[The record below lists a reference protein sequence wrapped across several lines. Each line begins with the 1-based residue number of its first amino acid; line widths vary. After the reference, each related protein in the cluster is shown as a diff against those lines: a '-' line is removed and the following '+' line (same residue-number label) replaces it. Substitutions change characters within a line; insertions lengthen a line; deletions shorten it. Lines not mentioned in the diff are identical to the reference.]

1 MISFSPLAPGKGPH
15 IAELPSPPS
24 GAKWADPATVYDR
37 LVYRFNG
44 TGYLKPGYSQV
55 FVVSADGGAARQV
68 TTGDFPNGGSVFGPN
83 RAVWTPDGKYLLVS
97 ANRHAESEHV
107 FMDTEVYE
115 FSVAD
120 GAVRALTNRKGPDN
134 APAISPDGK
143 MIAYT
148 GFDDRFQGHQTTKL
162 YLMNRDGTGPHSLT
176 DKLDR
181 DAQGP
186 QWASDGSGV
195 YFQFDEQGDTKIGFA
210 GKDGSFKKIADHVA
224 SATSAYGGGSF
235 SVSKTG
241 AIAFTSGTARTFS
254 TREAAIRP
262 RMSLPKLVSIF
273 VALRTKT
280 SVPRFTLAN
289 RSSNVRLMVLERTRF
304 PERNPTPR
312 TTAKKV
318 EVSRRLCARNPL
330 IVTFHMAGPSA
341 SIVLTVVANA
351 LVR

>member
-1 MISFSPLAPGKGPH
+1 MYVRWMDTGQTARITNLDQAADAIEWSPDGRMISFSALAPGKGPH

-55 FVVSADGGAARQV
+55 FVVSAEGGAARQV

-83 RAVWTPDGKYLLVS
+83 RAVWTPDGKYLLVA

-148 GFDDRFQGHQTTKL
+148 GFDDRFQG
-162 YLMNRDGTGPHSLT
+162 RSEE
-176 DKLDR
+176 R
-181 DAQGP
+181 R
-186 QWASDGSGV
+186 V
-195 YFQFDEQGDTKIGFA
+195 
-210 GKDGSFKKIADHVA
+210 GK
-224 SATSAYGGGSF
+224 
-235 SVSKTG
+235 
-241 AIAFTSGTARTFS
+241 
-254 TREAAIRP
+254 EC
-262 RMSLPKLVSIF
+262 
-273 VALRTKT
+273 
-280 SVPRFTLAN
+280 
-289 RSSNVRLMVLERTRF
+289 RSRWS
-304 PERNPTPR
+304 PY
-312 TTAKKV
+312 
-318 EVSRRLCARNPL
+318 
-330 IVTFHMAGPSA
+330 H
-341 SIVLTVVANA
+341 
-351 LVR
+351 